1 MAHAGRY
8 NVRNYL
14 GQAAALSLAAVLAVG
29 ILVATAV
36 PAVACSCMAPEPM
49 AAYADKAEH
58 VIFTGVVQAPDGRG
72 VPVRVTRWFQGPGRD
87 PIVWLDA
94 NGFGADGASCGTP
107 LPTAGTEWI
116 FVAYRGDTQEL
127 GVNLCTPHA
136 AASDAAGQAMFT
148 DAVATFGQGVIMDP
162 TLEPAPTTPYA
173 GPTAGPAAGPAA
185 TPVASPATSPTASG
199 GLSLPIPLLGA
210 AVVGV
215 LALAAGLALLVGRSR
230 RDPA

>member
-1 MAHAGRY
+1 MATYAG
-8 NVRNYL
+8 
-14 GQAAALSLAAVLAVG
+14 
-29 ILVATAV
+29 
-36 PAVACSCMAPEPM
+36 
-49 AAYADKAEH
+49 KAEH

-87 PIVWLDA
+87 PIVWLGTG
-94 NGFGADGASCGTP
+94 GFGGDGASCGTV

-116 FVAYRGDTQEL
+116 FVAFRGDTQEL

-162 TLEPAPTTPYA
+162 TLEPAPTTPA
-173 GPTAGPAAGPAA
+173 APTVGPAAGPVA
-185 TPVASPATSPTASG
+185 TPVASPATSPAASG

-210 AVVGV
+210 AVVGAV
-215 LALAAGLALLVGRSR
+215 ALAAGPALLVGRGR